1 MTRKLGKESEIL
13 SMNKDQILQA
23 SRNEYRRQDLSEL
36 EIRVQSGYWAS
47 VAGAIALAVVM
58 VLGGFAWGVVFY
70 APVLIY
76 FSMIAAQ
83 WTVRFLRLRH
93 KTDLVTAITCGAVA
107 LLALGG
113 FVYRLFGGIR

>member
-1 MTRKLGKESEIL
+1 
-13 SMNKDQILQA
+13 MNKDQILQA
-23 SRNEYRRQDLSEL
+23 SRNEYRQQDLSEL

-70 APVLIY
+70 APVFIY

-93 KTDLVTAITCGAVA
+93 KTDLVAAITCGVVA